1 MHQWTR
7 RGESNRI
14 AARCELGS
22 LFWSVTFLSRL
33 HSALFAWALS
43 TWLISSTCSW
53 VDGSCPEQERADKLS
68 SVSSFPRPLL
78 SPDTTYEVNFTLSSL
93 ILALISR
100 CLCHILRPCGAPC
113 LQEEHVRSP
122 GMPTAA
128 GPSDTDLSHH
138 PLQYVRMLPL
148 YRDWCRPW
156 DAIDQRELC
165 LIFNRQ
171 TYSAL
176 FMASLLLAKPF
187 VVSIIHLKGFKATR
201 LQQTSVSSM
210 RRLRQRQLKPRRV
223 SRLGLHNSKPNNR
236 TQRSAHGPRAVM
248 FYGWWLS
255 LRRFNRHPA
264 SCSGLGRQ
272 ISSFSLI

>member
-1 MHQWTR
+1 MQTRWTEAGAYQLLEVITTIQTICHPPGSCVSACLAAWSDQHSAARQPDQGTRQWTR

-14 AARCELGS
+14 AARCELSS
-22 LFWSVTFLSRL
+22 LFWSMTFLSRL

-148 YRDWCRPW
+148 YRD
-156 DAIDQRELC
+156 
-165 LIFNRQ
+165 
-171 TYSAL
+171 
-176 FMASLLLAKPF
+176 
-187 VVSIIHLKGFKATR
+187 
-201 LQQTSVSSM
+201 
-210 RRLRQRQLKPRRV
+210 
-223 SRLGLHNSKPNNR
+223 
-236 TQRSAHGPRAVM
+236 
-248 FYGWWLS
+248 
-255 LRRFNRHPA
+255 
-264 SCSGLGRQ
+264 
-272 ISSFSLI
+272 